1 MRFCAKHLIKINIK
15 CFKCEEEIRKH
26 IKKQYEDKFTA
37 EDRNKLEI
45 LWNHARLNYG
55 TK

>member
-1 MRFCAKHLIKINIK
+1 MGFCVRHLTTTKTK

-26 IKKQYEDKFTA
+26 IEKQYEAKFTA
-37 EDRNKLEI
+37 EDRSKLEI
-45 LWNHARLNYG
+45 LWNYARLKYG